1 MKSRT
6 SFFNPTVYKKN
17 LTRFAPV
24 WIAYCI
30 LLLLYLSNVIG
41 MRTVY
46 VRALNVAD
54 MIPYMAFP
62 NLCYAFALVQVLF
75 GDMYNTR
82 LCNALH
88 ALPMKRECW
97 YVTNL
102 ASALTFSLVPNLLV
116 ALIALSIM
124 GSGWML
130 AVYWFAASAMQFVF
144 FLGTALVSAMLVG
157 NRFAMVPV
165 YVLINLLSIL
175 AYWFAAKIYQPL
187 LYGVRITSSIFELL
201 CPMSQMMSFHQIVG
215 VREMAVLNSGEV
227 VAWEKAAELVSQNG
241 PTVFFSTS
249 EELVNIVTGA
259 GWGYHAICALIGVAL
274 IFVGLWLYRKRA
286 LETAGDFIAYSA
298 VKPVVLILFTL
309 GMGGVF
315 QLCADIF
322 GLEMQYVFLAAG
334 LVVGYYAGRMLLM
347 RTTRVFQPKAV
358 LGIVSIG
365 AVLVA
370 SLVLVKVDAFCIIRR
385 VPNANQI
392 ETVEFTDVYSF
403 NFPGNTLEVTD
414 AEGIE
419 TLREIHQ
426 DLIDNR
432 EDSSIYTSS
441 FLVRYTL
448 TDGSTLERYYD
459 NVTAD
464 SRAGQLLEG
473 YYSSFE
479 HILELE
485 EGDIPTI
492 ADNLTHISFDNGDY
506 NRESYPEFFENHDI
520 EGLFRAIAADCAAG
534 HMAQDTAFHL
544 GEYRATYIGFG
555 AYQIKDINWY
565 GDVFV
570 YESCENTLRWLDE
583 NGISYN
589 TEGKIGG

>member
-1 MKSRT
+1 
-6 SFFNPTVYKKN
+6 
-17 LTRFAPV
+17 
-24 WIAYCI
+24 
-30 LLLLYLSNVIG
+30 
-41 MRTVY
+41 
-46 VRALNVAD
+46 
-54 MIPYMAFP
+54 
-62 NLCYAFALVQVLF
+62 
-75 GDMYNTR
+75 
-82 LCNALH
+82 
-88 ALPMKRECW
+88 MKRECW

-130 AVYWFAASAMQFVF
+130 AVYWFAASAMQFLF
-144 FLGTALVSAMLVG
+144 FLGTGLVSAMLVG

-165 YVLINLLSIL
+165 YVLINFLSIL

-201 CPMSQMMSFHQIVG
+201 CPMAQMMNFHQIVG
-215 VREMAVLNSGEV
+215 VREVAVLESGEV
-227 VAWEKAAELVSQNG
+227 ISWERAEELTSQDG
-241 PTVFFSTS
+241 PTAIFHSS
-249 EELVNIVTGA
+249 EELVSIVTGA

-274 IFVGLWLYRKRA
+274 ILVGLWLYRKRA
-286 LETAGDFIAYSA
+286 METAGDFIAFNA
-298 VKPVVLILFTL
+298 VKPVFLVLFTL

-334 LVVGYYAGRMLLM
+334 LVVGYYTARMLLM
-347 RTTRVFQPKAV
+347 RTTRVFQPRAV
-358 LGIVSIG
+358 LGIVSI
-365 AVLVA
+365 AVVLVA
-370 SLVLVKVDAFCIIRR
+370 SLVLVKVDAFGIIRR
-385 VPNANQI
+385 VPDADEI
-392 ETVEFTDVYSF
+392 KTVEFTDVYSF
-403 NFPGNTLEVTD
+403 NFPGNALKMTD

-419 TLREIHQ
+419 TIREIHQ

-432 EDSSIYTSS
+432 EDGDIYTTS

-459 NVTAD
+459 NVTPD

-485 EGDIPTI
+485 EADIPTI
-492 ADNLTHISFDNGDY
+492 ASNMTHISFDNGDY
-506 NRESYPEFFENHDI
+506 NRESDPEFFEAHDM
-520 EGLFRAIAADCAAG
+520 EGLLRAIAADCAAG
-534 HMAQDTAFHL
+534 NMAQDSAYHL
-544 GEYRATYIGFG
+544 GEYRATYINFG
-555 AYQIKDINWY
+555 AYQLKGTYWY

-570 YESCENTLRWLDE
+570 FESCENTLRWLDE